1 MKNFI
6 IGVLLIAFIT
16 SCDNSKSKLISQR
29 VDSIKKLSQVG
40 QRWTNSI
47 GIEFVFIPSG
57 EFEMGSNISEYEQPI
72 HLVKINR
79 PYALSTTEITME
91 HFKAFMNEN
100 QLIDSTWIQFGQD
113 FPLVIKNGK
122 WEINT
127 GIDSNE
133 PIVWVTYLGAKAFC
147 RWLSKKD
154 GLNYRLPSESEWEYA
169 CKAGTKTHFY
179 YGDKISSDIAN
190 FNGLLISDFGIKSDF
205 RGKPLPVKSFSPNQ
219 WGLYDMH
226 GNVWEF
232 CEDYWHDSFN
242 DAPID
247 MKPWAN
253 NGDSLQCVIKGG
265 SWFSDDKEVRSAV
278 RFGEPIN
285 EANAAWGFR
294 IVVEL

>member
-1 MKNFI
+1 MKYLI
-6 IGVLLIAFIT
+6 IGVLLIEFIT

-40 QRWTNSI
+40 QKWTNSI

-72 HLVKINR
+72 HLVKISR
-79 PYALSTTEITME
+79 PYALSATEITLE

-100 QLIDSTWIQFGQD
+100 QLIDSTWIQFGRN
-113 FPLVIKNGK
+113 FPLVNKNGK
-122 WEINT
+122 WEIKT

-133 PIVWVTYLGAKAFC
+133 PMVRTTYLGAKAFC
-147 RWLSKKD
+147 SWLSKKD
-154 GLNYRLPSESEWEYA
+154 GLTYRLPSESEWEYA

-179 YGDKISSDIAN
+179 HGDKISSDIAN
-190 FNGLLISDFGIKSDF
+190 FNGHLISDFGIKSDF
-205 RGKPLPVKSFSPNQ
+205 RGKPVPVKSFSPNQ

-232 CEDYWHDSFN
+232 CEDHWHDSFN

-247 MKPWAN
+247 TKPWTN
-253 NGDSLQCVIKGG
+253 NGDSLQRVIKGG

-278 RFGEPIN
+278 RFGEPIT
-285 EANAAWGFR
+285 EANSAWGFR